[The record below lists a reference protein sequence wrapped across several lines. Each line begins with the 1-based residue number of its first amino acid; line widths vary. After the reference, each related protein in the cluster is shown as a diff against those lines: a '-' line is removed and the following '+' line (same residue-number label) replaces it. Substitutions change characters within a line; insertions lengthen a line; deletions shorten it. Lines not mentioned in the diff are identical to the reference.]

1 MNITDVD
8 FIRFFE
14 FYTNFITV
22 SPGGKYRTS
31 LRPLVNRTDC
41 KRSIYIFEYVQKPTN
56 NIRNNQREIFSTV
69 ICRCCKTRSCHSSA
83 ICVEQRPAR
92 TESIIQLQYSI
103 NVLVSNDEQCRSY
116 KNTKTICLSNY
127 VLMIFFV
134 FKHLFDEFQSNLFET
149 YDNQSEIVHSTR
161 MFG

>member
-8 FIRFFE
+8 FIRFLI
-14 FYTNFITV
+14 FIRLTV
-22 SPGGKYRTS
+22 SPGGKYLTS
-31 LRPLVNRTDC
+31 LHPLVNRIDC
-41 KRSIYIFEYVQKPTN
+41 KRSIYIFEYVQKPTS
-56 NIRNNQREIFSTV
+56 NINNQREIFSTV

-83 ICVEQRPAR
+83 ICVEQRRAR

-127 VLMIFFV
+127 VMMIFFV